1 MLKKLLILLTLS
13 TLILFLSLPVFP
25 GGDNPKGADPWDDV
39 KNPTPSNGGVVYR
52 MLIVGGIPFTP
63 QIIIITPMDK
73 SSSAAA
79 TKGKNSG
86 EGLKTALSS
95 SKTNKK

>member
-25 GGDNPKGADPWDDV
+25 GGDKPKNGDPWDDV